1 MKAVNARYKIR
12 QNYSTCKSK
21 QVQVFLTET
30 AMAISL
36 SIMAVVNMYKY
47 DNRRQHH
54 NNHYNSRII
63 IITHLIP
70 FDVCHIF
77 EVTGELILK
86 H

>member
-36 SIMAVVNMYKY
+36 SIMAVVMYKY
-47 DNRRQHH
+47 DNRSQQ
-54 NNHYNSRII
+54 S
-63 IITHLIP
+63 L
-70 FDVCHIF
+70 
-77 EVTGELILK
+77 
-86 H
+86 